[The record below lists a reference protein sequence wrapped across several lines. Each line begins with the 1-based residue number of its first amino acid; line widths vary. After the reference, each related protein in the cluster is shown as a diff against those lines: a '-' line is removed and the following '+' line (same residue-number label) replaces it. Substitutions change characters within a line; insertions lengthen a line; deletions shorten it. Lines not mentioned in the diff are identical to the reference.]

1 MLILFVI
8 SNLFVT
14 QVNLGRYHLSR
25 KLLSVLCTQQ
35 GVSILC
41 KILLVLTVCLVSVRM
56 LEANTAIIFLSEMK
70 KKKKTLFPLFNPV
83 IVRHAISFSFIIII
97 LSSTPKKGN
106 RDVPGKGCEALPRL
120 ACQFALDFLFIH
132 HAV

>member
-70 KKKKTLFPLFNPV
+70 KKKKNV
-83 IVRHAISFSFIIII
+83 ISPI
-97 LSSTPKKGN
+97 
-106 RDVPGKGCEALPRL
+106 
-120 ACQFALDFLFIH
+120 
-132 HAV
+132 